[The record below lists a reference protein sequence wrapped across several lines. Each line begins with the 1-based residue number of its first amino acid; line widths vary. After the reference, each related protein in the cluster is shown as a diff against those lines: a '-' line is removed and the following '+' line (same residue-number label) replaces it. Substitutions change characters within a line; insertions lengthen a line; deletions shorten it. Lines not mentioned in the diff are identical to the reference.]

1 MIYATKKQGESN
13 ERLMSRFKQAVQR
26 SRIILKSKKERFHKK
41 KPTKL
46 YVRASAVVRSSHR
59 ARKAREQFYS

>member
-13 ERLMSRFKQAVQR
+13 ERLMNRFKQVVQR
-26 SRIILKSKKERFHKK
+26 SRNIYKAKQERFHKK
-41 KPTKL
+41 KPKKRMI
-46 YVRASAVVRSSHR
+46 RAAAVNRSMHR